1 MPYFDYYK
9 SVQDVEYYEILKNLM
24 VRWEYEIVKFKEAK
38 SNYDTDKI
46 GRYFSAI
53 SKEANLRQ
61 QQYGWLVFG
70 VSERSDM

>member
-53 SKEANLRQ
+53 SNEGTCVSNSTAGLC
-61 QQYGWLVFG
+61 LV
-70 VSERSDM
+70 